1 MPHRLSA
8 QRFFVLLYQRLDTR
22 RAAVP
27 GISDLQV
34 LATLRGNI
42 QPVQSVDV
50 QAAADPLEAVALLL
64 VHVDDLTFVCLA
76 ILARFDKN
84 LWRLDEVEFLDF
96 LLQLYRFRE
105 KRLALELLKVFE
117 ACSQIRLAGGIV
129 FRSGILLSWKVSLSN
144 TQIGYL
150 AVDEGIHAIALR
162 NASDS
167 VGKDALYVFSVG
179 FRVLNELQG
188 QLRFSAP
195 RKLLVQD
202 IGIRLL
208 QVLLDCDTL
217 ALQLEGMEGVPV
229 L

>member
-1 MPHRLSA
+1 M
-8 QRFFVLLYQRLDTR
+8 QRFFVLLCQELDTC
-22 RAAVP
+22 RAAAP
-27 GISDLQV
+27 SINDLQV
-34 LATLRGNI
+34 LTTLRSNI
-42 QPVQSVDV
+42 QLVQSVDV
-50 QAAADPLEAVALLL
+50 QVTAEPLDAVAALL
-64 VHVDDLTFVCLA
+64 VHVDDLAFVCLA
-76 ILARFDKN
+76 IFARFDKN
-84 LWRLDEVEFLDF
+84 LRRLNEVEFLDF

-105 KRLALELLKVFE
+105 KRFALELLKVFE
-117 ACSQIRLAGGIV
+117 SGSQVCLPGGIV
-129 FRSGILLSWKVSLSN
+129 FCSGILLSWKVSLSN

-167 VGKDALYVFSVG
+167 VGKDALDAFSVG

-202 IGIRLL
+202 IGIRFL

-217 ALQLEGMEGVPV
+217 ALQLEGMEGVSVP
-229 L
+229 